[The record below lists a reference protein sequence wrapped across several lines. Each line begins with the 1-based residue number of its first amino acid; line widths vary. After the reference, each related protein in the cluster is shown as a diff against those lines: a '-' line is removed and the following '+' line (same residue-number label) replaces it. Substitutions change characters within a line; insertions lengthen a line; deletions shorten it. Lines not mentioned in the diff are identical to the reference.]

1 MLAND
6 ETDIRL
12 ISKIYKQLKQL
23 SIKKPVQSKNGRDF
37 MKKHFSKKDIQMVN
51 RQMKRCSTSLII
63 RKCK

>member
-23 SIKKPVQSKNGRDF
+23 SIKKPNSPI
-37 MKKHFSKKDIQMVN
+37 KKWQRLYEETFFQ
-51 RQMKRCSTSLII
+51 KRHTDG
-63 RKCK
+63 